1 MKIIN
6 LTPHAITIHWRG
18 SSFGESRRIEYPP
31 DQRGPARVEQVELD
45 RIGLAPDTDG
55 WADVVTYAHGPISGL
70 PAPEKG
76 VIYIVSAMVA
86 ELAGRD
92 DVLSPDSGPTAI
104 RAIGQVVAVTQLRA
118 WPSKEADPGR
128 GEAVPSGNCRCERCD
143 GRGLV
148 PGPSFP
154 RGRGESQWW
163 CPRCDGRGWAPV
175 PQVEAD
181 TGAPVNQIE
190 LAAVDG
196 PGWAVAF
203 SCWWPQY
210 APVNQIELA
219 AVDGLRSG
227 DESLLER
234 VDQALHMHYFHLEG
248 DPARRETLYR
258 LIVRILDSQP
268 ARSTEVLPT
277 QRRVVEWEHLCTL
290 LDIAEAADNAKLFNA
305 RQAQL
310 FSEELKELENNQME
324 YAFTPSD
331 AAARICGIVRRE
343 YTGGS
348 GMSDL
353 VEASIG
359 QENYRKYVVASDP
372 LAGGKSSGIV
382 PGRNPNTGK
391 SIDMGTIRKVQL

>member
-1 MKIIN
+1 MRTTKYG
-6 LTPHAITIHWRG
+6 TAREREAKTFEEG
-18 SSFGESRRIEYPP
+18 QACP
-31 DQRGPARVEQVELD
+31 D
-45 RIGLAPDTDG
+45 
-55 WADVVTYAHGPISGL
+55 
-70 PAPEKG
+70 
-76 VIYIVSAMVA
+76 
-86 ELAGRD
+86 
-92 DVLSPDSGPTAI
+92 
-104 RAIGQVVAVTQLRA
+104 
-118 WPSKEADPGR
+118 
-128 GEAVPSGNCRCERCD
+128 CR
-143 GRGLV
+143 RGLV

-154 RGRGESQWW
+154 RGRESQWW
-163 CPRCDGRGWAPV
+163 CPRCNGSGWAPV

-181 TGAPVNQIE
+181 TG
-190 LAAVDG
+190 
-196 PGWAVAF
+196 
-203 SCWWPQY
+203 

-234 VDQALHMHYFHLEG
+234 VDQALHMRFLHLQEG
-248 DPARRETLYR
+248 GIQEGGNAPRAELSRLLERIIDSPPAREL
-258 LIVRILDSQP
+258 VVS
-268 ARSTEVLPT
+268 AA
-277 QRRVVEWEHLCTL
+277 QRRVTEWEHLHAL
-290 LDIAEAADNAKLFNA
+290 LDIALSAASAKEFNA

-343 YTGGS
+343 YTGS